1 MRKAIYAGTFD
12 PITNGHL
19 DIIKRSLTLF
29 DEVYVVMFVNPDK
42 KTLFSVAERLAL
54 IQEAVK
60 DLQGV
65 HVDYSDAL
73 AVEYAEKVG
82 ATAMVRGL
90 RATQDYHYESM
101 MAYANQY
108 LDHNIEMVF
117 LMTQLSYTF
126 ISSSAVKE
134 IASHHRDVSSLVLAC
149 VDEALKKK
157 YLEEEL

>member
-19 DIIKRSLTLF
+19 DIIKRSLKLF
-29 DEVYVVMFVNPDK
+29 DELYVVMFINPQK
-42 KTLFSVAERLAL
+42 QSLFSLEERLAL
-54 IQEAVK
+54 IKEATK
-60 DLQGV
+60 DLAHV
-65 HVDYSDAL
+65 HVDYSDNL

-101 MAYANQY
+101 MAYSNQY

-117 LMTQLSYTF
+117 LMTQLSHTF

-134 IASHHRDVSSLVLAC
+134 IASHHRDVSGLVPPC
-149 VDEALKKK
+149 VNLALKEK
-157 YLEEEL
+157 YQ